1 MTEIQLA
8 CDKSLSGT
16 VVGEFCEQE
25 GIAFSTDLEDDD
37 LALLKV
43 QDSALSLLIPSVAKK
58 PFSLDFVSG
67 KAAYRKHRPAKGK
80 EPIAKACGLKSN
92 LRPLI
97 IDATAGFLS
106 DSLVLAGLGAEVI
119 AIEQHPAVYL
129 LAKDALGRLHENG
142 AEEAGRLQ
150 LLYGTAQERLGGL
163 DTLLK
168 GRSIEQ
174 GVVLYL
180 DPMFPLEQKKQKSQV
195 KVPMQILRALET
207 RAEPEESYLE
217 LMKAYEFE
225 RVVVKRPRWAE
236 PLAGKLARYS
246 IETKQNRFDV
256 Y

>member
-1 MTEIQLA
+1 MTPVKLA
-8 CDKSLSGT
+8 CDESLSST
-16 VVGEFCEQE
+16 VVGEFCERE
-25 GIAFSTDLEDDD
+25 GIAFATGLEDED
-37 LALLKV
+37 LALLKL

-119 AIEQHPAVYL
+119 AIEQHPLVYL
-129 LAKDALGRLHENG
+129 LAKDALGRFSESG
-142 AEEAGRLQ
+142 AEESERLH
-150 LLYGTAQERLGGL
+150 LHYGTAQSLL
-163 DTLLK
+163 SDLNTLLE
-168 GRSIEQ
+168 GRAMEQ

-217 LMKAYEFE
+217 LMKAYAFE

-236 PLAGKLARYS
+236 PLAGKTPRYS